1 VRSSAT
7 PRRRYAVR
15 DLRPETRRYIPG
27 IVMRAV
33 AVTVVWGVA
42 LLAGMRSNVQGSLE
56 MAAYGTIILFTLA
69 IVVQLL
75 VLMLFEHHS

>member
-1 VRSSAT
+1 MT
-7 PRRRYAVR
+7 T
-15 DLRPETRRYIPG
+15 DTRRHIPG

-33 AVTVVWGVA
+33 AVTVLWDFA

-56 MAAYGTIILFTLA
+56 IAAYGTIILFTLA

-75 VLMLFEHHS
+75 VLMAFEHFERER

>member
-1 VRSSAT
+1 MRE
-7 PRRRYAVR
+7 
-15 DLRPETRRYIPG
+15 LGPETRRYIPG

-75 VLMLFEHHS
+75 VLMLFERRS